1 MLTYIK
7 EEIETDTVT
16 VGDFNT
22 PLTPVDRTAKQNQ
35 YGKTGLKRNIRA
47 DGLKLIFIQHSIQ
60 SSRIHILFKCTWNIL
75 QNLSHAGPQSKS
87 W

>member
-22 PLTPVDRTAKQNQ
+22 PLTPVDRTAKQSLSVFSIFPHVF
-35 YGKTGLKRNIRA
+35 GHEGCEVTECHGLSFFNVE
-47 DGLKLIFIQHSIQ
+47 L
-60 SSRIHILFKCTWNIL
+60 
-75 QNLSHAGPQSKS
+75 
-87 W
+87 